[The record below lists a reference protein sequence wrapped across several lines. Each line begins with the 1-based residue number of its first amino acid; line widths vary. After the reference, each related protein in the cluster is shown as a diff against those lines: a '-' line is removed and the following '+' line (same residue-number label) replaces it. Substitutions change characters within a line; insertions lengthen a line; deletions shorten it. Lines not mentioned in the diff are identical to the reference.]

1 MNIRYRNSDNDE
13 GLIYTKLAETPDS
26 DVNTTPEIH
35 TIDLEQSSHL
45 VRHSFPPG
53 PTWTPKRMEINGRKG
68 RRAICVLAQDGLHYR
83 IYDLDSMTND
93 EETMEIVDE

>member
-1 MNIRYRNSDNDE
+1 MNIRYRNFDDYG
-13 GLIYTKLAETPDS
+13 GLNYTKFAGTQSGDADS
-26 DVNTTPEIH
+26 NPEIN
-35 TIDLEQSSHL
+35 TFDLDQSSHL

-93 EETMEIVDE
+93 EETMEIVDD